1 MLEGDKMIK
10 RIKRWTDGD
19 SGIFR
24 DGTRFRLARVRA
36 PEHHQFGGKKST
48 KVAAGMTSR
57 SDGYVQVRRVGSS
70 YGRSVVEMRNKDGSI
85 NNRMRI
91 RGYRNKGR

>member
-1 MLEGDKMIK
+1 MKK
-10 RIKRWTDGD
+10 KVKRWTDGD
-19 SGIFR
+19 SGVFK

-36 PEHHQFGGKKST
+36 PEHHQFGGKNAT

-57 SDGYVQVRRVGSS
+57 SGGNVQVKRVGSS
-70 YGRSVVEMRNKDGSI
+70 YGRSVVEMRNQDGSI
-85 NNRMRI
+85 NNRMRS